1 MFNIVSKTYE
11 GPFETLLDMV
21 KDDEID
27 SEQISVT
34 EIVNEPKL
42 SNVDE
47 GSEFIVDAA
56 NLLYLKSQALLP
68 KEEEK
73 AGTQEEVDAKKLLEI
88 YNKMKELAGDLEKKE
103 LRQKDIFYRE
113 QDMTAVY
120 AEETFKEATLYDL
133 LVAFKS
139 VLSYIPK
146 DEVLSISREGI
157 TVRQKI
163 NEILDHINTVE
174 KFEFTEFLKE
184 QKTREHIITAF
195 LAILEMI
202 KLGLIACRHNAASND
217 IFISRKENG
226 DNIR

>member
-1 MFNIVSKTYE
+1 MFSIVSKTFE
-11 GPFETLLDMV
+11 GPFEILLDLI
-21 KDDEID
+21 KEDEID
-27 SEQISVT
+27 SEKISVS
-34 EIVNEPKL
+34 EIIEAPKL
-42 SNVDE
+42 INIDE

-73 AGTQEEVDAKKLLEI
+73 AETQVEVDAKKLLEI
-88 YNKMKELAGDLEKKE
+88 YNKMKELAFDLEKKE
-103 LRQKDIFYRE
+103 LKQKDVFYRE

-139 VLSYIPK
+139 VLTYIPK
-146 DEVLSISREGI
+146 DEVLSLSREGI

-163 NEILDHINTVE
+163 NEILDHINSVE
-174 KFEFTEFLKE
+174 QFEFTAFLKE

-217 IFISRKENG
+217 IFISRKDNG
-226 DNIR
+226 DYVR